1 MRRTAA
7 QVHPTQ
13 PEELLGAVKEKT
25 KLVFV
30 ETIANP
36 VTQVS
41 DLKRLGE
48 ICKEKGILYV
58 VDSTMTSPFL
68 VQPKEYGADI
78 IIHSLTKFIGGHGN
92 ALGGALVDTGLFDWS
107 TFSNIQDG
115 LEGEGNMNIDPLFTD
130 PENGD
135 YHLQGTSPC
144 IDAGNPDSEY
154 NDTDGS
160 RNNMGAYGGPG
171 GNW

>member
-1 MRRTAA
+1 MTDVIISDNTASYDGGGMYLKTSN
-7 QVHPTQ
+7 PT
-13 PEELLGAVKEKT
+13 LTNV
-25 KLVFV
+25 
-30 ETIANP
+30 TISDNTASYDGGGMYLSSSIPATILNSILWNNTP
-36 VTQVS
+36 DQFNSEFYLDTVT
-41 DLKRLGE
+41 
-48 ICKEKGILYV
+48 Y
-58 VDSTMTSPFL
+58 
-68 VQPKEYGADI
+68 
-78 IIHSLTKFIGGHGN
+78 
-92 ALGGALVDTGLFDWS
+92 
-107 TFSNIQDG
+107 SNIQG
-115 LEGEGNMNIDPLFTD
+115 GIEGEGNINVDPIFTD